1 MKITAQLPALSLSFA
16 VFMLS
21 KTQGQQNLPVIQAS
35 KPWVSI
41 RDGKLLAKDVWKLSP
56 TTTPDIYYT
65 QVPRVERKITF
76 ITDKDSISFTT
87 TYGKTYDFIILLNGR
102 DRMLT
107 RISANYEQLLNPTV
121 QSKPAIQSS
130 DTIPF
135 FMKNSRLY
143 FKGSLNG
150 YKNLTIMFDLGAGI
164 TCLNEQS
171 RTKAAV
177 KFDGHIS
184 VQNTDGTNNEPSA
197 SINSLEIGGLHWD
210 KVPLVQIR
218 NLADGEDMIIG
229 NSLFRDKIIEVDYEK
244 KIMILSDQINKDLQ
258 GYQVHDVDYFQY
270 RPRFEV
276 NIKVGE
282 RNYPFHFLFDTG
294 RDGSMLIG
302 DDFTNRYGL
311 WNKYHSL
318 FSFGRKKIIVIPEL
332 KIGNQVF
339 KNIVTNANNPDYP
352 NAKQS
357 LLGNKILN
365 QFNFILDNRNGKI
378 YLKANK
384 YQNDNYSTY
393 NEFKLVRMLIVIL
406 IIGLLLFIGYRIRKS
421 YLRKQSSL

>member
-1 MKITAQLPALSLSFA
+1 MKITAGLLTLSLSFA
-16 VFMLS
+16 LFMTFQ
-21 KTQGQQNLPVIQAS
+21 TQGQQNLPVIQAS
-35 KPWVSI
+35 KPFVSI
-41 RDGKLLAKDVWKLSP
+41 RDGKLLAKDVWKLTP
-56 TTTPDIYYT
+56 ATAPDIYYT
-65 QVPRVERKITF
+65 QVPRAARKITF

-87 TYGKTYDFIILLNGR
+87 TYGKTYDFIILLNGQHR
-102 DRMLT
+102 ILT
-107 RISANYEQLLNPTV
+107 RISANYEQVLNPTLGY
-121 QSKPAIQSS
+121 KPAVQLS

-143 FKGSLNG
+143 FKGNLNG

-164 TCLNEQS
+164 TCLSEQS
-171 RTKAAV
+171 PAKAGV
-177 KFDGHIS
+177 KFDGHIR
-184 VQNTDGTNNEPSA
+184 VQNSDGTNNEPSA

-218 NLADGEDMIIG
+218 NLSDDEDMIIG

-244 KIMILSDQINKDLQ
+244 KIMVLSDQINKNLL
-258 GYQVHDVDYFQY
+258 GYQVHDVDYFQH

-276 NIKVGE
+276 FVKVGE
-282 RNYPFHFLFDTG
+282 QDYPFHFLFDTG

-318 FSFGRKKIIVIPEL
+318 FSFGKKKIIVIPAL
-332 KIGNQVF
+332 RIGNQVF

-384 YQNDNYSTY
+384 YQNENYSTY
-393 NEFKLVRMLIVIL
+393 NEFKLLRMLIVIL
-406 IIGLLLFIGYRIRKS
+406 IIALLIFIGYRIRKL
-421 YLRKQSSL
+421 YLRKKSSL

>member
-1 MKITAQLPALSLSFA
+1 M
-16 VFMLS
+16 
-21 KTQGQQNLPVIQAS
+21 
-35 KPWVSI
+35 
-41 RDGKLLAKDVWKLSP
+41 
-56 TTTPDIYYT
+56 
-65 QVPRVERKITF
+65 
-76 ITDKDSISFTT
+76 
-87 TYGKTYDFIILLNGR
+87 
-102 DRMLT
+102 
-107 RISANYEQLLNPTV
+107 
-121 QSKPAIQSS
+121 
-130 DTIPF
+130 
-135 FMKNSRLY
+135 
-143 FKGSLNG
+143 
-150 YKNLTIMFDLGAGI
+150 
-164 TCLNEQS
+164 
-171 RTKAAV
+171 
-177 KFDGHIS
+177 
-184 VQNTDGTNNEPSA
+184 
-197 SINSLEIGGLHWD
+197 EIGGLRWD

-244 KIMILSDQINKDLQ
+244 KIMILSDQIINDLQ
-258 GYQVHDVDYFQY
+258 GYQVHDVDYFQH

-282 RNYPFHFLFDTG
+282 QDYPFHFLFDTG

-339 KNIVTNANNPDYP
+339 KNIVTNANNHDYP
-352 NAKQS
+352 NTKQS

-365 QFNFILDNRNGKI
+365 QFNFILDNRSGKI

-384 YQNDNYSTY
+384 YQNDNYSAY
-393 NEFKLVRMLIVIL
+393 NAFKLVRTLIVIL
-406 IIGLLLFIGYRIRKS
+406 ISGLLIFIGYRIRKS

>member
-1 MKITAQLPALSLSFA
+1 MKITALLLALSLGFA
-16 VFMLS
+16 VFMVS

-35 KPWVSI
+35 KPFVSI
-41 RDGKLLAKDVWKLSP
+41 RDGKLLAKDVWKLIP
-56 TTTPDIYYT
+56 ATAPDIYYT
-65 QVPRVERKITF
+65 QVPRAERKITF

-87 TYGKTYDFIILLNGR
+87 TYGKTYDFIILLNER
-102 DRMLT
+102 DRILT
-107 RISANYEQLLNPTV
+107 RILANYEQLLNPTV
-121 QSKPAIQSS
+121 QPKPAIHSS

-164 TCLNEQS
+164 TCLSKQS
-171 RTKAAV
+171 PAKAAV

-197 SINSLEIGGLHWD
+197 SINSLEIGGLRWD

-244 KIMILSDQINKDLQ
+244 KIMILSDQIINDLQ
-258 GYQVHDVDYFQY
+258 GYQVHDVDYFQH

-282 RNYPFHFLFDTG
+282 QDYPFHFLFDTG

-352 NAKQS
+352 NIKQS

-365 QFNFILDNRNGKI
+365 QFNFILDNRSGKI

-384 YQNDNYSTY
+384 YQNDNYSAY
-393 NEFKLVRMLIVIL
+393 NAFKLVRTLIVIL
-406 IIGLLLFIGYRIRKS
+406 ISGLLIFIGYRIRKS

>member
-1 MKITAQLPALSLSFA
+1 MKITTQLLALSLSFA
-16 VFMLS
+16 VFITS

-35 KPWVSI
+35 KPMVSI
-41 RDGKLLAKDVWKLSP
+41 RDGKLLAKDVWKLTP
-56 TTTPDIYYT
+56 TTAPDIYYA
-65 QVPRVERKITF
+65 QVPRAERKITF

-87 TYGKTYDFIILLNGR
+87 TYGKTYDFIILMNGQ
-102 DRMLT
+102 DRILT

-121 QSKPAIQSS
+121 RSKPAIQSS

-143 FKGSLNG
+143 FKGNLNG

-164 TCLNEQS
+164 TCLSEQS
-171 RTKAAV
+171 PAKAAV

-197 SINSLEIGGLHWD
+197 STNSLEIGGLRWD

-244 KIMILSDQINKDLQ
+244 KIMILSDHINKNLQ
-258 GYQVHDVDYFQY
+258 GYQVHYVDYFQH

-282 RNYPFHFLFDTG
+282 RDYPFHFLFDTG

-302 DDFTNRYGL
+302 DDFTNRYHL
-311 WNKYHSL
+311 WSKYHSL

-332 KIGNQVF
+332 KIGSQVF
-339 KNIVTNANNPDYP
+339 KNIVTNTNNPDYP

-365 QFNFILDNRNGKI
+365 QFNFILDNRSGKI

-384 YQNDNYSTY
+384 YQNDNYSAY
-393 NEFKLVRMLIVIL
+393 NEFKLARMLIVIL

-421 YLRKQSSL
+421 YLRKRSLL